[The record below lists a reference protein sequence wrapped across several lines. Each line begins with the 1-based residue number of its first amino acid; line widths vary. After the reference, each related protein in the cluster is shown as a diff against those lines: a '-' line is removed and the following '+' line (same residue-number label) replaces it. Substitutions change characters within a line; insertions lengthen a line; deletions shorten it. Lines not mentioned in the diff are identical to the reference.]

1 MNLEK
6 KICAILASD
15 IVGFSAMM
23 ESDEDGTVR
32 KIKGLRTKINELVEH
47 HQGRVFHTAGDS
59 ILVDFISPAQA
70 VECAVEWQKLIED
83 ENSQDVTFDLVYRI
97 GVNVGEVII
106 EENNLLGDTVNLA
119 ARIEQS
125 CDPGSVLISRQV
137 FDMVHRKLRYGFEE
151 KGSISAKNIS
161 KEIPVF
167 VITEYKGNDRFTV
180 RSKEVESLP
189 KQDLIK
195 NSVLVLPL
203 KNSSSDEE
211 LDYLCEGLCEEIIG
225 ELSLFKDIK
234 VLSRNASFAF
244 SDSDAPPNNYAQT
257 LGANYVLS
265 GSIRKLGSR
274 LRINIELS
282 SIQENISIWND
293 KHTCTMEEIF
303 DIEETIVKTAS
314 NAIVG
319 SVKADETEKLKHKN
333 PVDFTAHDYVLKGLH
348 YHRMS
353 GVCQE
358 NAEQAF
364 TFFQKAVEADPQ
376 YARAH
381 AWSTCSLAN
390 LSDWPSS
397 GLLTENWFDKATY
410 HINEAIK
417 IDPDDAEANRIM
429 GYMKLIFDGD
439 FEGAEPHF
447 RKAHQMSPSDVHL
460 ALNLASFCIFSANMT
475 EAKDLIEEV
484 KILNPYGSDQQ
495 FYLEGLIGFLEE
507 NYDEAISLLS
517 RILNPDSIGMFLLAA
532 AYFKTGNQAETTRNF
547 DKLLKKYG
555 KESILEGLSS
565 LPFKDK
571 QKKEELTQLLEQV
584 DSLAI

>member
-32 KIKGLRTKINELVEH
+32 KIKGLRTKINKLVGH

-167 VITEYKGNDRFTV
+167 IITEYKGNDRFTV

-390 LSDWPSS
+390 LSDWSS
-397 GLLTENWFDKATY
+397 ELLTENWFDTATY

-417 IDPDDAEANRIM
+417 IDPD
-429 GYMKLIFDGD
+429 
-439 FEGAEPHF
+439 
-447 RKAHQMSPSDVHL
+447 DVHL

-507 NYDEAISLLS
+507 NYDEAISLLN

-555 KESILEGLSS
+555 KESILEELSS

>member
-1 MNLEK
+1 
-6 KICAILASD
+6 
-15 IVGFSAMM
+15 
-23 ESDEDGTVR
+23 
-32 KIKGLRTKINELVEH
+32 
-47 HQGRVFHTAGDS
+47 
-59 ILVDFISPAQA
+59 
-70 VECAVEWQKLIED
+70 
-83 ENSQDVTFDLVYRI
+83 
-97 GVNVGEVII
+97 
-106 EENNLLGDTVNLA
+106 
-119 ARIEQS
+119 
-125 CDPGSVLISRQV
+125 
-137 FDMVHRKLRYGFEE
+137 
-151 KGSISAKNIS
+151 
-161 KEIPVF
+161 
-167 VITEYKGNDRFTV
+167 
-180 RSKEVESLP
+180 
-189 KQDLIK
+189 
-195 NSVLVLPL
+195 
-203 KNSSSDEE
+203 
-211 LDYLCEGLCEEIIG
+211 
-225 ELSLFKDIK
+225 
-234 VLSRNASFAF
+234 
-244 SDSDAPPNNYAQT
+244 
-257 LGANYVLS
+257 
-265 GSIRKLGSR
+265 

-293 KHTCTMEEIF
+293 KHTCTIEEIF

-314 NAIVG
+314 NAIAG

-353 GVCQE
+353 GACQE

-429 GYMKLIFDGD
+429 GYMKLFFEGD

-447 RKAHQMSPSDVHL
+447 RKSHQMSPSDVHL
-460 ALNLASFCIFSANMT
+460 ALNLASFYIFSVNMT

-484 KILNPYGSDQQ
+484 KTLNPYGSDQQ
-495 FYLEGLIGFLEE
+495 FYLEGLIEFLEE
-507 NYDEAISLLS
+507 NYDQAISLLS